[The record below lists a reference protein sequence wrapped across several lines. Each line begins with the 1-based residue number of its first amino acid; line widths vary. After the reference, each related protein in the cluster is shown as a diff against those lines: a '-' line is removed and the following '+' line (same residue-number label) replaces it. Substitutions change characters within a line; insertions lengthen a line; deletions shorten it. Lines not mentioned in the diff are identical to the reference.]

1 LKLEPQS
8 PEANA
13 LLGKILVKQG
23 KSAEALQ
30 PLESAVRQDPTDPDK
45 RYLLARVY
53 QTLGRRQDATR
64 EFAEV
69 QRLKARQLETD
80 RVRTPKQ

>member
-1 LKLEPQS
+1 LEPQS

-13 LLGKILVKQG
+13 LLGKILLKQG
-23 KSAEALQ
+23 KSAEALA
-30 PLESAVRQDPTDPDK
+30 PLETAIAKDSSDPDK

-53 QTLGRRQDATR
+53 QTLGRRQDAAR

-69 QRLKARQLETD
+69 QRLKAKQLETD
-80 RVRTPKQ
+80 RARTPKP